1 MKRCVVKFRDGGFCN
16 IEANLLVR
24 EEGIVFVFDATSLVG
39 AFDLGYIDAIYLTEK
54 AEKSP

>member
-54 AEKSP
+54 GGS